1 MTVVVAMVVEVLDE
15 AALKALV
22 ASASSSQAGP
32 TTSQLFAAISR
43 LSSMPSGK
51 LHSRHNSGAL

>member
-1 MTVVVAMVVEVLDE
+1 MVVAMVVEVLDE

-22 ASASSSQAGP
+22 ASAASSQAGP
-32 TTSQLFAAISR
+32 TTNQLFATISR

-51 LHSRHNSGAL
+51 LQSRHNSGTL